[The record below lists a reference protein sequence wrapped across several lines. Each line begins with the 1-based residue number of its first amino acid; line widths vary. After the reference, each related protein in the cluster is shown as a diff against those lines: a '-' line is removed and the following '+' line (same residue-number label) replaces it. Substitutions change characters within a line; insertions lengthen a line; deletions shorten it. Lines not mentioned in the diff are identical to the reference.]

1 MKCLKNGEEPPRG
14 NPWEPEEEKKE
25 EENLVGDPAAA
36 GIVGGMDQMNIGGNE
51 MQPPPAYDP
60 VGSSIPP
67 PFDPMGGAPPM
78 GGND

>member
-36 GIVGGMDQMNIGGNE
+36 GIVGGMD
-51 MQPPPAYDP
+51 
-60 VGSSIPP
+60 
-67 PFDPMGGAPPM
+67 
-78 GGND
+78 